1 MTYKIEE
8 IEGIGPVY
16 GEKLAAAGILT
27 TDDLLDKCC
36 SREGRKAISEA
47 TGMGEST
54 LVKWTNMADLM
65 RIKGIG
71 RQYSELLEG
80 AGVDTIKEL
89 RTRDPQHLAAKME
102 EVNQQ
107 KKLSGAAPRLAEVTE
122 WITAAK
128 EIKPRMTY

>member
-16 GEKLAAAGILT
+16 GEKLVAAGIVT

-36 SREGRKAISEA
+36 APEGRAAIAEA
-47 TGMGEST
+47 TGMSEST
-54 LVKWTNMADLM
+54 LVKWTNLADLM

-89 RTRDPQHLAAKME
+89 RTRDPEHLAAKME
-102 EVNQQ
+102 EVN
-107 KKLSGAAPRLAEVTE
+107 KAKNYSGAAPRLAEVTE
-122 WITAAK
+122 WIAAAK
-128 EIKPRMTY
+128 DMKPRMTY